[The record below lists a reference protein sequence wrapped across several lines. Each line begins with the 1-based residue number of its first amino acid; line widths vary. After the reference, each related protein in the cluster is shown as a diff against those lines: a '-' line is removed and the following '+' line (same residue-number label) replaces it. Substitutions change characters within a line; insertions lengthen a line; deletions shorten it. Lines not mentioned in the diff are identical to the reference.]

1 MTGSDLSHFSMRDL
15 FVIEAEGQTH
25 ALVAGL
31 LALEQD
37 PVQADQLE
45 ACMRAAHSLKG
56 AARIVDIGA
65 AVTLAHAMEELFVAA
80 QEGRVVLDRP
90 RIDRLLEGVDLMKA
104 IAAGGDEGVDAW
116 QARAEAFVVA
126 LEESLGT
133 PSLAAPAAEA
143 PAAEAP
149 AAEAPAPEAPAPEAP
164 APEAPAPEAP
174 PAEPAPPVPA
184 PAPVAVQAKPA
195 PTPTPARVPAAS
207 RATDP
212 ADRALR
218 VSVDSLNQ
226 LLDLSGEALVESRR
240 LKPFGG
246 ALQQLKR
253 LQLDAAKAI
262 DALRDA
268 LPQDALTDGVTAAL
282 ADARHRALEC
292 RRVLTDRITELE
304 SWDQQ
309 SGALAHRLY
318 DQALKVRMRPF
329 ADGVHALPRM
339 VRDVGHSLG
348 KQVRLEIVGEA
359 TQVDRDILERLDAPL
374 GHLLRNAA
382 DHGIESPEERQA
394 AGKAAEGRIRL
405 EAYHSAGTLQILISD
420 DGRGIDPEQIRQ
432 VAVARGLAPND
443 VAAKLSDTELFDFLF
458 LPGFTMKG
466 SVSEISGRGVG
477 LDVVQD
483 MIKQVGGL
491 IRVSSTI
498 GEGTRFQLQL
508 PLTLSVTR
516 ALLVEIGGEPYAFP
530 FARILR
536 TLKVA
541 RTDISTLGGREYVSL
556 DDKQIGLVSAHQIL
570 ECGPPAATDELS
582 VVLIG
587 AAQSAYGLVV
597 DRFLGGRELVVQ
609 PLDLR
614 LGKIKDIAAGA
625 LMEDGSPVLIVD
637 VEDMLRSM
645 EKLAAADRLK
655 GVETDAGPAASVRRR
670 RVLVVDDSFTVRELQ
685 RKVLGQ
691 QGYEVEVAVDGMDGW
706 NMVRTGDF
714 DLIISD
720 IDMPRMD
727 GIALVDM
734 IRKHPTLGS
743 MPIMILSYKDREED
757 RRRGL
762 DAGADYYLTKG
773 SFHSEGL
780 IQAVVDLIGTATP

>member
-25 ALVAGL
+25 TLIAGL

-37 PVQADQLE
+37 PVQAEQLE

-80 QEGRVVLDRP
+80 QQGRVVLDRA

-104 IAAGGDEGVDAW
+104 IAAADDEGVDAW
-116 QARAEAFVVA
+116 QARAEAFVDA
-126 LEESLGT
+126 LEDSLRAPSPAAPVAEPT
-133 PSLAAPAAEA
+133 PSA
-143 PAAEAP
+143 
-149 AAEAPAPEAPAPEAP
+149 
-164 APEAPAPEAP
+164 
-174 PAEPAPPVPA
+174 PVPA
-184 PAPVAVQAKPA
+184 LAVVQEKPV
-195 PTPTPARVPAAS
+195 PTRAA
-207 RATDP
+207 DP

-253 LQLDAAKAI
+253 LQHDAAKAI

-268 LPQDALTDGVTAAL
+268 LPPEALTDRVTAAL

-292 RRVLTDRITELE
+292 RRVLGDRIAELD

-339 VRDVGHSLG
+339 VRDVAHDLG

-374 GHLLRNAA
+374 GHLLRNAT

-394 AGKAAEGRIRL
+394 AGKPAEGRIRL
-405 EAYHSAGTLQILISD
+405 EAYHSAGTLQIAIAD
-420 DGRGIDPEQIRQ
+420 DGRGIDPEQIRAT
-432 VAVARGLAPND
+432 VAARGLAPAD
-443 VAAKLSDTELFDFLF
+443 VAAKLSDIELFDFLF
-458 LPGFTMKG
+458 LPGFTMKD

-477 LDVVQD
+477 LDAVQD

-498 GEGTRFQLQL
+498 GGGTRFQLQL

-536 TLKVA
+536 TLKVT
-541 RTDISTLGGREYVSL
+541 RTEISTLGGREYVSL
-556 DDKQIGLVSAHQIL
+556 DDRQIGLVSAHQIL
-570 ECGPPAATDELS
+570 ECGPAAAPADALS

-587 AAQSAYGLVV
+587 TAQSVYGLVV

-609 PLDLR
+609 PLDPR

-655 GVETDAGPAASVRRR
+655 GVETDTGPSASARRR
-670 RVLVVDDSFTVRELQ
+670 RVLIVDDSFTVRELQ

-691 QGYEVEVAVDGMDGW
+691 HGYDVEVAVDGMDGW

-714 DLIISD
+714 DLVISD

-734 IRKHPTLGS
+734 IRKHPKLGS

>member
-1 MTGSDLSHFSMRDL
+1 MSGSDLSHLSMRDL

-25 ALVAGL
+25 TLVTAL

-56 AARIVDIGA
+56 AARIVDVGA

-80 QEGRVVLDRP
+80 QQGRVVLDRA

-104 IAAGGDEGVDAW
+104 IAAADEDGLESW

-126 LEESLGT
+126 LDESLKA
-133 PSLAAPAAEA
+133 PSSPIAAAEA
-143 PAAEAP
+143 PLPKPTPAEAP
-149 AAEAPAPEAPAPEAP
+149 VITA
-164 APEAPAPEAP
+164 
-174 PAEPAPPVPA
+174 PVPA
-184 PAPVAVQAKPA
+184 PPPVATVAPDKPA
-195 PTPTPARVPAAS
+195 APRTADS
-207 RATDP
+207 

-246 ALQQLKR
+246 ALQLLKR
-253 LQLDAAKAI
+253 LQHDAAKAI

-268 LPQDALTDGVTAAL
+268 LPPEALTDRVTAAL

-292 RRVLTDRITELE
+292 RRVLGDRIAELDA
-304 SWDQQ
+304 WDQQ

-382 DHGIESPEERQA
+382 DHGIESPEERLA
-394 AGKAAEGRIRL
+394 AGKPAEGRIRL
-405 EAYHSAGTLQILISD
+405 EAYHSAGTLQIAISD
-420 DGRGIDPEQIRQ
+420 DGRGIDPEQIRAA
-432 VAVARGLAPND
+432 AVARGLAPAD
-443 VAAKLSDTELFDFLF
+443 VAPKLSDIELFDFLF
-458 LPGFTMKG
+458 LPGFTMKD

-477 LDVVQD
+477 LDAVQD

-498 GEGTRFQLQL
+498 GGGTRFQLQL

-541 RTDISTLGGREYVSL
+541 RTEISTLGGREYISL

-570 ECGPPAATDELS
+570 ECGTPSATGDHLS
-582 VVLIG
+582 LVLIG
-587 AAQSAYGLVV
+587 AAQSVYGLVV

-609 PLDLR
+609 PLDPR

-655 GVETDAGPAASVRRR
+655 GVETDAGPSASARRR
-670 RVLVVDDSFTVRELQ
+670 RVLIVDDSFTVRELQ

-691 QGYEVEVAVDGMDGW
+691 HGYEVEVAVDGMDGW

-714 DLIISD
+714 DLVISD

-734 IRKHPTLGS
+734 IRKHPKLGS

-780 IQAVVDLIGTATP
+780 IQAVVDLIGPALP

>member
-1 MTGSDLSHFSMRDL
+1 MTGPDLSQFSMRDL
-15 FVIEAEGQTH
+15 FAVEAENQTQ
-25 ALVAGL
+25 ALTAGL

-37 PVQADQLE
+37 PEQPEQLE

-56 AARIVDIGA
+56 AARIVDVGA

-80 QEGRVVLDRP
+80 QHGRLRLDRH
-90 RIDRLLEGVDLMKA
+90 RTDRLLEGVDLMKA
-104 IAAGGDEGVDAW
+104 IAAADDEGMEAW
-116 QARAEAFVVA
+116 QGRAEAYVRR
-126 LEESLGT
+126 LEESLAAEPET
-133 PSLAAPAAEA
+133 VPSPAPPASEPVIVAAPPAQAPVKDESPRAATA
-143 PAAEAP
+143 NR
-149 AAEAPAPEAPAPEAP
+149 APEA
-164 APEAPAPEAP
+164 
-174 PAEPAPPVPA
+174 
-184 PAPVAVQAKPA
+184 
-195 PTPTPARVPAAS
+195 T
-207 RATDP
+207 
-212 ADRALR
+212 DRALR

-240 LKPFGG
+240 LKPFGRM
-246 ALQQLKR
+246 LYQLKR
-253 LQLDAAKAI
+253 LQYDTAKAI
-262 DALRDA
+262 EALRDA
-268 LPQDALTDGVTAAL
+268 LPQEAFTEQVQAAF
-282 ADARHRALEC
+282 ADARHRALES
-292 RRVLTDRITELE
+292 RRFLTERITELE
-304 SWDQQ
+304 AWDQQ

-329 ADGVHALPRM
+329 ADGVLALPRM

-348 KQVRLEIVGEA
+348 KQIRLEIAGEA

-382 DHGIESPEERQA
+382 DHGIERPDERLAQ
-394 AGKAAEGRIRL
+394 GKPAEGYVRL
-405 EAYHSAGTLQILISD
+405 EAYHSSGTLQIVLSD
-420 DGRGIDPEQIRQ
+420 DGRGIDPEQIRK
-432 VAVARGLAPND
+432 VAVARGLAPVE
-443 VAAKLSDTELFDFLF
+443 VAAKLGEAELFDFLF
-458 LPGFTMKG
+458 LPGFTMKE
-466 SVSEISGRGVG
+466 SVNEISGRGVG
-477 LDVVQD
+477 LDAVQD

-498 GEGTRFQLQL
+498 GRGTRFQLQL
-508 PLTLSVTR
+508 PLTLSVVR

-536 TLKVA
+536 TIKVA
-541 RTDISTLGGREYVSL
+541 RTDISTLGGREYFSL
-556 DDKQIGLVSAHQIL
+556 DDRQIGLVSAHQIL
-570 ECGPPAATDELS
+570 ECGQPPATGDELP
-582 VVLIG
+582 VILLG
-587 AAQSAYGLVV
+587 AGQTVYGLVV

-609 PLDLR
+609 PLDPR
-614 LGKIKDIAAGA
+614 LGKIKDIGAGA
-625 LMEDGSPVLIVD
+625 LMEDGSPLLIVD

-655 GVETDAGPAASVRRR
+655 GVEADRGPATSGRRR
-670 RVLVVDDSFTVRELQ
+670 RVLIVDDSFTVRELQ

-691 QGYEVEVAVDGMDGW
+691 QGYEVEVAVDGVDGW

-714 DLIISD
+714 DLVISD

-734 IRKHPTLGS
+734 IRKHPKLGS
-743 MPIMILSYKDREED
+743 LPIMILSYKDREED

-780 IQAVVDLIGTATP
+780 VQAVVDLIGTATP

>member
-1 MTGSDLSHFSMRDL
+1 MTGPDLSHFSMRDL
-15 FVIEAEGQTH
+15 FAVEAENQTH
-25 ALVAGL
+25 ALTAGL

-37 PVQADQLE
+37 PVQPDQLE

-56 AARIVDIGA
+56 AARIVDVGA

-80 QEGRVVLDRP
+80 QHGRIRLDRA

-104 IAAGGDEGVDAW
+104 IAAADDEGMEDW
-116 QARAEAFVVA
+116 QARAEAYVA
-126 LEESLGT
+126 RLEQSLEAEPAMT
-133 PSLAAPAAEA
+133 PSPALPAAEPVIATPPPPTPLPVQDDA
-143 PAAEAP
+143 PRT
-149 AAEAPAPEAPAPEAP
+149 
-164 APEAPAPEAP
+164 
-174 PAEPAPPVPA
+174 
-184 PAPVAVQAKPA
+184 APVATRPVE
-195 PTPTPARVPAAS
+195 AS
-207 RATDP
+207 
-212 ADRALR
+212 DRALR

-240 LKPFGG
+240 LKPFGRT
-246 ALQQLKR
+246 LHQLKR
-253 LQLDAAKAI
+253 LQNDTAKAI
-262 DALRDA
+262 DALRDV
-268 LPQDALTDGVTAAL
+268 LPPDAFTEQVQAAL
-282 ADARHRALEC
+282 ADARHRALDC
-292 RRVLTDRITELE
+292 RRVLTERISELE
-304 SWDQQ
+304 AWDQQ

-329 ADGVHALPRM
+329 ADGVLALPRM

-348 KQVRLEIVGEA
+348 KQVRLEIVGEN

-382 DHGIESPEERQA
+382 DHGIETPDERLA
-394 AGKAAEGRIRL
+394 RGKPAEGRVRL
-405 EAYHSAGTLQILISD
+405 EAYHSSGTLQIVLSD
-420 DGRGIDPEQIRQ
+420 DGRGIDPEQIRT
-432 VAVARGLAPND
+432 VAVARGLVPTE
-443 VAAKLSDTELFDFLF
+443 VAAKLSETELFDFLF
-458 LPGFTMKG
+458 LPGFTMKD

-477 LDVVQD
+477 LDAVQD

-498 GEGTRFQLQL
+498 GGGTRFQLQL
-508 PLTLSVTR
+508 PLTLSVVR

-556 DDKQIGLVSAHQIL
+556 DDKQVGLVSAYQVL
-570 ECGPPAATDELS
+570 DCGQPPATGDDLS
-582 VVLIG
+582 VVLLG
-587 AAQSAYGLVV
+587 AAQTVYGLVV

-609 PLDLR
+609 PLDPR
-614 LGKIKDIAAGA
+614 LGKIKDIGAGA
-625 LMEDGSPVLIVD
+625 LMEDGSPLLIVD

-655 GVETDAGPAASVRRR
+655 GVEGNAGPVTSGRRR
-670 RVLVVDDSFTVRELQ
+670 RVLIVDDSFTVRELQ

-691 QGYEVEVAVDGMDGW
+691 QGYEVEVAVDGIDGW

-714 DLIISD
+714 DLVISD

-734 IRKHPTLGS
+734 IRKHPKLGS

-780 IQAVVDLIGTATP
+780 VQAVADLIGTAAP